1 MWVQTTRE
9 RGHRI
14 IEGATGPPLL
24 HMPRPRD
31 IRTAPYHGNYQG
43 GVSDGDPVSAVRYR
57 RPSRRAFRRVAG
69 PVEDQDQRRLPCL
82 ANPRRY
88 PASQPSSE
96 RPVRAGTWPPHKAK
110 GTVWVK
116 PRGGTAVEV
125 RVFLSRLP
133 LAPTSELLRI
143 GWHTEI
149 LRVQLPSGRHLTVL
163 AGDADVA
170 DKQLAN
176 LRRLKEAIRAHEAMR
191 TTKSPRVIAFAT
203 AGVDGVRHLIDA
215 AVYDP
220 LDRAGTATT

>member
-1 MWVQTTRE
+1 MATRSV
-9 RGHRI
+9 RFGI
-14 IEGATGPPLL
+14 
-24 HMPRPRD
+24 
-31 IRTAPYHGNYQG
+31 
-43 GVSDGDPVSAVRYR
+43 GDPAGARSAESLVLWKTKTGDVYLASRILGDTLRVSPHQSGRCHVH
-57 RPSRRAFRRVAG
+57 G
-69 PVEDQDQRRLPCL
+69 PDLKKFQGPKPPPKYIDNWDIDPQGELTHPVGVVTPV
-82 ANPRRY
+82 
-88 PASQPSSE
+88 SE
-96 RPVRAGTWPPHKAK
+96 LRAGTWPPHKAK

-149 LRVQLPSGRHLTVL
+149 VRIQLPSGRHLTVL
-163 AGDADVA
+163 AGDADVP

-176 LRRLKEAIRAHEAMR
+176 LRRLKEAIRAHEAIR

-220 LDRAGTATT
+220 LDRADTATT